1 MGVAVEAKR
10 AAARGGRVTG
20 SDEKKPAKL
29 RRSSVAGAPVLVE
42 VTRGPLVESRHRGR
56 AVVADSTGRVVA
68 ALGDLAADGPVYP
81 RSANKALIAIPLV
94 ETGAAAAFGLGPEEL
109 ALACASHSGEPMHT
123 ERVARWLARVGCAE
137 TDLECGAHAPTD
149 GATAE
154 RLARAGVTAGALYNN
169 CSGKHA
175 GMLTTARH
183 LGEPTRCYVGHEH
196 PVQRRIAATLGEMA
210 GIDLAQAPWGVDG
223 CAIPTIG
230 IPLAALARSM
240 ARIAVPDR
248 LPPGRQA
255 AVRALAEA
263 WGRHPELVG
272 GTHAFD
278 TRLMQAV
285 GSRLLVKS
293 GAEGMCCAVLPEH
306 GLGVALKVEDGGQRA
321 AGVAL
326 LALLAE
332 LRLLP
337 SEVPADLARP
347 AVLNRTLVE
356 VGQVRPAAGLSESLT
371 DHPAF

>member
-1 MGVAVEAKR
+1 M
-10 AAARGGRVTG
+10 TG
-20 SDEKKPAKL
+20 SDGKNPVKP
-29 RRSSVAGAPVLVE
+29 RRSGADGAPVLVE
-42 VTRGPLVESRHRGR
+42 VTRGAMVESRHRGR

-68 ALGDLAADGPVYP
+68 ALGGSGADRPVYP
-81 RSANKALIAIPLV
+81 RSANKALIALPLV

-123 ERVARWLARVGCAE
+123 ERVARWLARIGCTEA
-137 TDLECGAHAPTD
+137 DLECGAHAPTD
-149 GATAE
+149 MAAAE
-154 RLARAGVTAGALYNN
+154 RLARSGVPAGALYNN

-183 LGEPTRCYVGHEH
+183 LGEPTRHYVGHEH
-196 PVQRRIAATLGEMA
+196 PVQRRIAAILGEMA
-210 GIDLAQAPWGVDG
+210 GLDLTRAPWGVDG

-230 IPLAALARSM
+230 IPLSALAASM
-240 ARIAVPDR
+240 ARLAVADR

-255 AVRALAEA
+255 AVRAITQA

-293 GAEGMCCAVLPEH
+293 GAEGMCCAVLPEQ

-337 SEVPADLARP
+337 AEVPAELARP
-347 AVLNRTLVE
+347 AVLNRNLAE
-356 VGQVRPAAGLSESLT
+356 VGQVRPAADLSESLT
-371 DHPAF
+371 DRAAF